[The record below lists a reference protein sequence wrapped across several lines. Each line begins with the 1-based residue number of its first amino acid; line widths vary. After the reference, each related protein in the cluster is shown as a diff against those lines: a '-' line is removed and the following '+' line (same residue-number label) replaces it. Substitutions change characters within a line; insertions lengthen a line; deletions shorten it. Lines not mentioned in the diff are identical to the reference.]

1 MDANGNPESG
11 FATPGTGT
19 DARVDPE
26 DGIDTMV
33 RQLEAQMADLQVR
46 HAGSFAFA
54 AAWADRHD
62 AILSATPTERIVEVR
77 ARLRRIGIR
86 WGVVS
91 GPRVTQEI
99 TAMPP
104 LHKRRLKRR

>member
-11 FATPGTGT
+11 ASTLVPEERADTV
-19 DARVDPE
+19 DAVDA
-26 DGIDTMV
+26 MV
-33 RQLEAQMADLQVR
+33 RQLEAQMADLQMR

-62 AILSATPTERIVEVR
+62 AILAATPSDRASEVR

-99 TAMPP
+99 TALPP
-104 LHKRRLKRR
+104 LHKRQRAKR

>member
-1 MDANGNPESG
+1 MDANGNADSS
-11 FATPGTGT
+11 FAAPGA
-19 DARVDPE
+19 DARMDA
-26 DGIDTMV
+26 DDAIDTMI
-33 RQLEAQMADLQVR
+33 RQLEAQMADLQIR

-62 AILSATPTERIVEVR
+62 AVLAATPSDRVGEVR

-99 TAMPP
+99 TALPP
-104 LHKRRLKRR
+104 LHKRNRGNR